1 MFRRFQAG
9 DKVIFN
15 VVSPFGETLQ
25 ARRTMSI
32 QKCDFSLDK
41 PGTDGR
47 KKVAEMPIESLYTSN
62 LLREGKRATLH
73 ETCQW
78 MFCRRND
85 LRKSHSLST
94 MIVMS
99 CIFERSTQHVWSSL
113 ILFGFSII
121 IRCCNPQRNAASSLC
136 LIDFSVRP
144 TNTP

>member
-94 MIVMS
+94 MVTALGLLRKAHNMS
-99 CIFERSTQHVWSSL
+99 GLHLSFSAFPSL
-113 ILFGFSII
+113 FAVAIPS
-121 IRCCNPQRNAASSLC
+121 A
-136 LIDFSVRP
+136 
-144 TNTP
+144 TPHHPCA